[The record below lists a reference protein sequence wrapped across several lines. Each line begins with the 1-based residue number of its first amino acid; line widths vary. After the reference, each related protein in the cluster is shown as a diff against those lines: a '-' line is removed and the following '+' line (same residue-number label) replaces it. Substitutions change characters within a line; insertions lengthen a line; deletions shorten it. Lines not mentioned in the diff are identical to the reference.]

1 MIKLNTRMT
10 AVEKATKAEITKFL
24 QEEGHKTYAAY
35 FQEFDFHL
43 LPKETDDVAFMRPN
57 K

>member
-1 MIKLNTRMT
+1 MISLNGMT
-10 AVEKATKAEITKFL
+10 ALEKATKAHITKYL

-43 LPKETDDVAFMRPN
+43 LPKESSDIAFMLPN